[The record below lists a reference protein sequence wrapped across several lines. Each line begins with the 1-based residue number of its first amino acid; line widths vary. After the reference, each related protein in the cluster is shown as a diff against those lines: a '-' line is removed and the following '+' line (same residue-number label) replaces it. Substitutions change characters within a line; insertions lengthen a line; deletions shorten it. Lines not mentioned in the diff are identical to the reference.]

1 MDWMFYLTLL
11 IVLFSIIAVIGI
23 FHFLMNKRLLQ
34 LEKKKQMEAEA
45 RQTAESN
52 SGL

>member
-23 FHFLMNKRLLQ
+23 FHYLMNKRLEQ

-45 RQTAESN
+45 RHIAESN